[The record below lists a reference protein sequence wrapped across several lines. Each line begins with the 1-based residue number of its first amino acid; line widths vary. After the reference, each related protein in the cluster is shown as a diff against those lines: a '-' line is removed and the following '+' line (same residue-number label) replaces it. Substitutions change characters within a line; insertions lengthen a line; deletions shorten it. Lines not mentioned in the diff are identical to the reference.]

1 MIDQVWLLFT
11 FMLHYLWGTSVAL
24 GYVLDWLQS
33 FFFFYIYFSLSLY
46 YYYFFYHDPLYS
58 QLQVTYGWKKLAKGL
73 K

>member
-11 FMLHYLWGTSVAL
+11 FMLHYLWDTFVAL

-33 FFFFYIYFSLSLY
+33 FFFISISLFLYIII
-46 YYYFFYHDPLYS
+46 FFYHDPLYI